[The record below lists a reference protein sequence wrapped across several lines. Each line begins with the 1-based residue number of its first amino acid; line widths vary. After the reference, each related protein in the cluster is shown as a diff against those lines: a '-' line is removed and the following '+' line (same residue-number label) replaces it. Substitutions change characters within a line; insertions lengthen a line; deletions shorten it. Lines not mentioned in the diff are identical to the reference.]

1 MGKRSNGTRTT
12 GTNVSSSRSVTKGIV
27 GKITTGVEKDLE
39 PMRMNT
45 KNAIGKLVGKQVNGI
60 IDTLKDNTMNIKNVK
75 SAMGVEQFAD
85 NISKLA
91 RKSNSQLSD
100 LIDTLEHNNK
110 LNTGVKK
117 STYNKAIDA
126 AKRVRSEI
134 DEKFRNGYKLQELG
148 ELQGYFMKKGKIN
161 G

>member
-60 IDTLKDNTMNIKNVK
+60 IDTLKDKTMNIKNVK

-85 NISKLA
+85 NIS
-91 RKSNSQLSD
+91 N
-100 LIDTLEHNNK
+100 
-110 LNTGVKK
+110 
-117 STYNKAIDA
+117 
-126 AKRVRSEI
+126 
-134 DEKFRNGYKLQELG
+134 
-148 ELQGYFMKKGKIN
+148 
-161 G
+161 

>member
-1 MGKRSNGTRTT
+1 
-12 GTNVSSSRSVTKGIV
+12 
-27 GKITTGVEKDLE
+27 
-39 PMRMNT
+39 MRMDT
-45 KNAIGKLVGKQVNGI
+45 KNAVGKLVGKQVNGI
-60 IDTLKDNTMNIKNVK
+60 IDSLKDNTMNIKNVK
-75 SAMGVEQFAD
+75 SAIGVEQFAD
-85 NISKLA
+85 NTSKLA
-91 RKSNSQLSD
+91 RKSISQLSD